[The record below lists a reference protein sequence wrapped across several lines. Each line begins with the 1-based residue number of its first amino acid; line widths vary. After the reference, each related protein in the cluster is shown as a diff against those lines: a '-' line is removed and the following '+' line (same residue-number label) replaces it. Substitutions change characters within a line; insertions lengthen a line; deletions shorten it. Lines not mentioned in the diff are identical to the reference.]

1 MASGDHRLAQIAEY
15 GEVHVVVWEG
25 HPLASRLESATV
37 AVYRLPWP
45 TTANAP
51 VAPSWT
57 SSPELLSGGIC
68 VMHGRMQSHLSSNLN
83 SINEIKVT
91 NVAYSIRPMGRDG
104 RGYVR
109 ATSTMGA
116 CLRCFVWDMPGDLKC
131 DRSGVRGEPRSAA
144 ADAARCGTLA

>member
-51 VAPSWT
+51 VAAKLNLVT
-57 SSPELLSGGIC
+57 EL
-68 VMHGRMQSHLSSNLN
+68 
-83 SINEIKVT
+83 
-91 NVAYSIRPMGRDG
+91 
-104 RGYVR
+104 
-109 ATSTMGA
+109 
-116 CLRCFVWDMPGDLKC
+116 FVWRHLCHAWENAVSSIVKF
-131 DRSGVRGEPRSAA
+131 EQHQ
-144 ADAARCGTLA
+144 